1 MEIRKVDLK
10 DLERFAE
17 LFDEYRVFYGK
28 PSDIEG
34 AKAFLRE
41 RIIKNESEIF
51 VSVSGQTLTGFTQL
65 YPLFSSTRMK
75 RVWLLNDLFVDEKF
89 RGQGFSKALI
99 ERVKEFCRET
109 EARGFS
115 LETSKTNE
123 VGNQLYLKMGL
134 ELDKEH
140 NYYSWEVINSNQ

>member
-1 MEIRKVDLK
+1 MVIRK
-10 DLERFAE
+10 AE
-17 LFDEYRVFYGK
+17 LIDLDSLASLFDGYRVFYGK
-28 PSDIEG
+28 PSDRQG
-34 AKAFLRE
+34 ASAFLKE
-41 RIIKNESEIF
+41 RITRNESEIF

-99 ERVKEFCRET
+99 ERVKEFCQET
-109 EARGFS
+109 GAHGFS
-115 LETSKTNE
+115 LETSKLND

-134 ELDKEH
+134 ELDLEH
-140 NYYSWEVINSNQ
+140 NYYSWEVNGK